1 LGAKKFVYEELQ
13 GTSSFRLVKF
23 LPASAFGLK
32 CEIVH
37 SSLLKPPGYVAIS
50 YAWGDG
56 FDKKDIN
63 LGNGYFTVNAS
74 LHDALVAV
82 RAMDRFTL
90 VWIDGLSIDQENEI
104 ERATQVQLMDQIY
117 RKATSVAIW
126 LGNKMDNS
134 DWAIQRIE
142 GLRDEKPTS
151 EWLKSLD
158 YDDHKDLRALFK
170 RDYWKRLWVVQE
182 VYHARDKTVCCGFS
196 RIPWDLCKKASDALW
211 QHESDPY
218 LRTGPSSFP
227 DIERLMALGPNSLLE
242 VLRACRRKLSENPR
256 DKIFG
261 ILGILSN
268 DVRERLNV
276 RYDKSVKSL
285 YLDVAQLIVSSTR
298 RLDVIREAIH
308 FPSQVSPTDLP
319 TWCPNWAQVPE
330 NSALYAADFS
340 AAGVSDAKYEFQDEL
355 RKLEISAIEL
365 GVVDTTGVAVGTLCS
380 LQDYLMAFLNWRAL
394 LLFFFNI
401 AENEEANHPCVDDFC
416 KTLSLGQLLEGK
428 EQCWTEACYQV
439 FSSLIQE
446 RFPRFQLDHAL
457 QRYGEPGI
465 LQRHELRSFIQKYF
479 GDRMVSAVF

>member
-1 LGAKKFVYEELQ
+1 
-13 GTSSFRLVKF
+13 
-23 LPASAFGLK
+23 LK

-37 SSLLKPPGYVAIS
+37 RSLLDPPEYVAIS
-50 YAWGDG
+50 YAWGDS
-56 FDKKDIN
+56 FDKEDITLEN
-63 LGNGYFTVNAS
+63 EDFTVNAS
-74 LHDALVAV
+74 LHDALMAV
-82 RAMDRFTL
+82 RAIDRSTL
-90 VWIDGLSIDQENEI
+90 VWIDGLSIDQGNEV
-104 ERATQVQLMDQIY
+104 ERAAQVQLMDQIY
-117 RKATSVAIW
+117 MKATSVAIW
-126 LGNKMDNS
+126 LGPAMDNS
-134 DWAIQRIE
+134 IWAIWQME
-142 GLRDEKPTS
+142 ELKAGNSTS
-151 EWLKSLD
+151 NWLKSLD
-158 YDDHKDLRALFK
+158 YDDHKALRALFK

-182 VYHARDKTVCCGFS
+182 VYHARDKTVYCGVS
-196 RIPWDLCKKASDALW
+196 KVSWDLCKKASDALW

-218 LRTGPSSFP
+218 LWTGPSSFP
-227 DIERLMALGPNSLLE
+227 DIEHLMALGRNSLLE

-268 DVRERLNV
+268 DTRGRLNV

-308 FPSQVSPTDLP
+308 FPPQVSPTDLP

-330 NSALYAADFS
+330 NSALSAAEFS
-340 AAGVSDAKYEFQDEL
+340 ADGVSGAEYDFQDEL

-365 GVVDTTGVAVGTLCS
+365 GVVDTTGMAVGTLCS

-394 LLFFFNI
+394 LLYFFNI
-401 AENEEANHPCVDDFC
+401 AENEEANHSCVDDFC

-428 EQCWTEACYQV
+428 EQCWTEACYHV

-457 QRYGEPGI
+457 QRYSESDV
-465 LQRHELRSFIQKYF
+465 LQWHELRSFIQKHF